1 MIVCGHLQEELV
13 EALVEA
19 SQMKVSKQRR
29 ATHSPVTRANS
40 VHACVESPEGGG
52 EGDGAS
58 YDEYGYGG
66 GGDDY
71 GGYRGYGA
79 HADPEIDPAKF
90 LVEGV
95 CMLVSVLCHCAAA
108 GQGG

>member
-1 MIVCGHLQEELV
+1 M
-13 EALVEA
+13 
-19 SQMKVSKQRR
+19 
-29 ATHSPVTRANS
+29 
-40 VHACVESPEGGG
+40 HACVESPEGGG

-66 GGDDY
+66 GGGDDY
-71 GGYRGYGA
+71 GGYRGYAA

-95 CMLVSVLCHCAAA
+95 CMLVSVLCHCATG
-108 GQGG
+108 GQGVGADIISWCGGPCVLGPQMERAGWT